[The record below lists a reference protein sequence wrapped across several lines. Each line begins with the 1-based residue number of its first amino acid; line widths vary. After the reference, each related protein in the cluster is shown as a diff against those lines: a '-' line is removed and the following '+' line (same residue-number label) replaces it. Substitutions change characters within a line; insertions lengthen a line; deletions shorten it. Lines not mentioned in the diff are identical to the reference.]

1 MLAAL
6 RGPGL
11 KLARGLRRRALGSL
25 QMRGQP
31 LRGPLRRCACNHHTQ
46 THYST
51 ALQAADPADNAHADL
66 PRGSIRKDPSACCG
80 VTLGVREFSNDENQ
94 AAT

>member
-51 ALQAADPADNAHADL
+51 ALQAADPTEGPESTGTEGPECMLRRDTWS
-66 PRGSIRKDPSACCG
+66 PRVLK
-80 VTLGVREFSNDENQ
+80 
-94 AAT
+94 